1 VLHFD
6 YKNMSNIYSLGD
18 EVINAENEEK
28 DLGFIVSD
36 TLKPSSQCTAAA
48 KSANKTLGMINR
60 TLVNRES
67 KIILK
72 LYQSLVIPKLEYC
85 AQAWRPYL
93 KKDTDVLKKV
103 QKRATRL
110 MIKDRSLS
118 YEERLQRLGLTS
130 LETRRLRGD
139 LIEVFKTFKGF
150 DNIKCTQFFTMSDTG
165 LRGHKL
171 KIYKL

>member
-1 VLHFD
+1 MLHFD

-48 KSANKTLGMINR
+48 KSANKTLGMINT

-72 LYQSLVIPKLEYC
+72 LYQSLVIPKLENC
-85 AQAWRPYL
+85 VQYL
-93 KKDTDVLKKV
+93 KKDIDLLEKV

-118 YEERLQRLGLTS
+118 YEERLRRLGLTS

-139 LIEVFKTFKGF
+139 LIEVFEIFKGF
-150 DNIKCTQFFTMSDTG
+150 DNIKHTKCFTVRYRT
-165 LRGHKL
+165 
-171 KIYKL
+171 

>member
-1 VLHFD
+1 
-6 YKNMSNIYSLGD
+6 MS
-18 EVINAENEEK
+18 
-28 DLGFIVSD
+28 
-36 TLKPSSQCTAAA
+36 
-48 KSANKTLGMINR
+48 
-60 TLVNRES
+60 VNTC
-67 KIILK
+67 
-72 LYQSLVIPKLEYC
+72 P
-85 AQAWRPYL
+85 
-93 KKDTDVLKKV
+93 D
-103 QKRATRL
+103 RL